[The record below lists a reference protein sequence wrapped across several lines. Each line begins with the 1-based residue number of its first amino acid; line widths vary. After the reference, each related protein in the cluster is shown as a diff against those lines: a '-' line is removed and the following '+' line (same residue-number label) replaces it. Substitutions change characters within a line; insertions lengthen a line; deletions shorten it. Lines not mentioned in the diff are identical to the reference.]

1 MGALARVFSRAHLFV
16 PIYFLAPATR
26 ANFQHFTSLC
36 RICGDKIG
44 DHKRKLDTNRFVSE
58 IQQIWKDLLPL
69 DSPNVH
75 PQIKKKN
82 KERRQISTV
91 NDVFLCSLNT
101 DNLGCILTLQV
112 RKLTKKYQMCE
123 VHVCCHHETR
133 KINKFELLLNL
144 VMMTESLIL
153 VL

>member
-1 MGALARVFSRAHLFV
+1 MGALARVFSRAHLFA

-75 PQIKKKN
+75 PQIKKK
-82 KERRQISTV
+82 K
-91 NDVFLCSLNT
+91 
-101 DNLGCILTLQV
+101 
-112 RKLTKKYQMCE
+112 TKKGG
-123 VHVCCHHETR
+123 
-133 KINKFELLLNL
+133 KFQP
-144 VMMTESLIL
+144 
-153 VL
+153 